1 MCYSIT
7 SMEIFLILGYQ
18 HITTQIK
25 QYITHKHDILQT
37 QDCKGGHLKMTIIK
51 TDFTFAAQ
59 LVYPIQ
65 LL

>member
-7 SMEIFLILGYQ
+7 SMEIFLILRYQ

-37 QDCKGGHLKMTIIK
+37 QDCKGSHLKMTIIK